1 MFYLFAILTALACL
15 VFPYTMYTMLL
26 IVIESNGH
34 KIADLI
40 VSGIGFIWAFFAM
53 TALLDNK
60 ELSDIADTPT
70 EQDNET
76 FKL

>member
-53 TALLDNK
+53 TALLDYK
-60 ELSDIADTPT
+60 ELSDKADTPT
-70 EQDNET
+70 AQDNET

>member
-34 KIADLI
+34 KIVDIIVTGLGFLWMFITLLI
-40 VSGIGFIWAFFAM
+40 LFDYKS
-53 TALLDNK
+53 
-60 ELSDIADTPT
+60 LSDKADTPI
-70 EQDNET
+70 QDDET